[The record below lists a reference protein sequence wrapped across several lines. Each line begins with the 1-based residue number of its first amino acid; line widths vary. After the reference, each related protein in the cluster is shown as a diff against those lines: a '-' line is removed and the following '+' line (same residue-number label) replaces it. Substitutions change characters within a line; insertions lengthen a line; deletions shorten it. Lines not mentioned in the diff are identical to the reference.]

1 VLWQVPLSVALM
13 SFFYAS
19 ISVAVA
25 SLTDRRLIGAA
36 IFLVTILVSLTVS
49 GVMVEV
55 TTSGFGSDGS
65 SLWGVTNIPS
75 IPLYLRDYIFLGNAE
90 PGSALD
96 GLSGGFAIVVG
107 VYTALVAASWGTL
120 WLRYGA
126 REIR

>member
-1 VLWQVPLSVALM
+1 IPQAVLFIGQVFVSDAALDYVNDNLDVVWQVPLSVALM

-25 SLTDRRLIGAA
+25 SLTDRRLIAAA

-55 TTSGFGSDGS
+55 TTSGFGASDG

-75 IPLYLRDYIFLGNAE
+75 IPLYLRDFI
-90 PGSALD
+90 
-96 GLSGGFAIVVG
+96 
-107 VYTALVAASWGTL
+107 
-120 WLRYGA
+120 
-126 REIR
+126 